1 MIGEVETSELDAAEL
16 IGPEGGNG
24 SVENVERLEVPRA
37 RLEGTTPPLV
47 DLGDSQPVDLDR
59 LGSADEVVRGPV
71 GAPDSLVEEA
81 LREGMTK
88 TEVLVV
94 VKSVNC
100 VVDTLVAMVVT

>member
-16 IGPEGGNG
+16 VSPEGGNG
-24 SVENVERLEVPRA
+24 NVENVG
-37 RLEGTTPPLV
+37 RLEGTAPPLV
-47 DLGDSQPVDLDR
+47 ELGDSQPVDPDK
-59 LGSADEVVRGPV
+59 LGRADEVVRGPV

-88 TEVLVV
+88 TEVFVV
-94 VKSVNC
+94 VRSVNC